1 MIDIWREEGINFR
14 TEESRKLFYML
25 ERLIENGKFAPD
37 LSNLLWWLSGRESVR
52 EEDGDTGNPGARHL
66 SGLKQAA
73 EILAAFEKY
82 EDRGLFLRAFI
93 TLGKDMED
101 FLAQIKKAPIE
112 GPSSD

>member
-101 FLAQIKKAPIE
+101 YLAQIKKAPIE